1 MTKLIGRNKEKTQLL
16 KAFNSSNSEFVVVY
30 GRRRVG
36 KTFLI
41 RETYNYTFTFQHAGI
56 AGGSMREQLAAWNVS
71 IARAKGDSTIPNN
84 WLEAFTQLGKLIDQS
99 PEGKK
104 IIFIDE
110 MPWLDTPKANFQQ
123 ALEFFWNSWASLRR
137 DVLLIVCGSAT
148 SWIINNVI
156 HSHGGLHNRVTYE
169 INLEPFTLLECE
181 EMAQSIG
188 LSLTRYQ
195 ILETYMILGG
205 IPYYWSL
212 LDPSLTTDENIDN
225 LFFLKNGRLRY
236 EFSELYASLFTK
248 PEKYV
253 KIVTALSKKS
263 MGLTRN
269 EISQVCEEPNNGNLT
284 RVLEELE
291 QSRFIR
297 RYNRFG
303 TTGNNAI
310 YQLIDNYTLF
320 YFKFVEGK
328 SNLGQHYW
336 SSLSNSAVRNVW
348 NGLSFERVCL
358 DHTAQLKK
366 SLGISG
372 VLSNEYTWRSNS
384 KEFENAQ
391 IDLVLDR
398 RDKVIDLCE
407 MKFWNDVFTID
418 KDYDTALRRKKNAFI
433 TQTKT
438 RNSVRIILITTYG
451 VTRNEYFN
459 NVQQCLTIN
468 DLFC

>member
-1 MTKLIGRNKEKTQLL
+1 ML
-16 KAFNSSNSEFVVVY
+16 KAFESDKSEFVVVY

-41 RETYNYTFTFQHAGI
+41 REVFDYKFLFQHAGI
-56 AGGSMREQLAAWNVS
+56 AGGSMKEQLAAWSVS
-71 IARAKGDSTIPNN
+71 MTRAGSDSKAPKN
-84 WLEAFTQLGKLIDQS
+84 WLEAFSQLGKLIDSS

-104 IIFIDE
+104 VIFIDE
-110 MPWLDTPKANFQQ
+110 MPWIDTLHSRFQQ
-123 ALEFFWNSWASLRR
+123 ALEFFWNSWASSRR

-148 SWIINNVI
+148 SWIINNVV
-156 HSHGGLHNRVTYE
+156 HSHGGLHNRVTTE

-181 EMAQSIG
+181 DMAKSQG

-195 ILETYMILGG
+195 VLETYMILGG

-212 LDPSLTTDENIDN
+212 LDPALTTDENIDN
-225 LFFLKNGRLRY
+225 LFFSHTGRLRN
-236 EFSELYASLFTK
+236 EFQELYASLFKK

-253 KIVTALSKKS
+253 KIVTALSQKAI
-263 MGLTRN
+263 GLTRN
-269 EISQVCEEPNNGNLT
+269 EIAKTCDEEANGNLT
-284 RVLEELE
+284 RMLDELE

-297 RYNRFG
+297 RYNRYG
-303 TTGNNAI
+303 SLGKNNAI
-310 YQLIDNYTLF
+310 YQLIDNFTLF
-320 YFKFVEGK
+320 YFKFIDGK
-328 SNLGQHYW
+328 RNLGQYYW
-336 SSLSNSAVRNVW
+336 SALSNSAVRNVW

-372 VLSNEYTWRSNS
+372 VLSNEYAWRSGS
-384 KEFENAQ
+384 KEQEKAQ
-391 IDLVLDR
+391 IDLILDR

-418 KDYDTALRRKKNAFI
+418 KDYDTSLRRKRNAFI
-433 TQTKT
+433 NQTKT

-451 VTRNEYFN
+451 VARNEYSN
-459 NVQQCLTIN
+459 NVQQCLTID

>member
-1 MTKLIGRNKEKTQLL
+1 MLR
-16 KAFNSSNSEFVVVY
+16 AFDSDRSEFVVVY

-41 RETYNYTFTFQHAGI
+41 RETFDYKFLFQHAGI
-56 AGGSMREQLAAWNVS
+56 AGGTMQEQLAAWNVS
-71 IARAKGDSTIPNN
+71 MTRAGNDCKPPKN
-84 WLEAFTQLGKLIDQS
+84 WLDAFAQLGKLIDNS

-104 IIFIDE
+104 VIFIDE
-110 MPWLDTPKANFQQ
+110 MPWIDTPHSRFQQ
-123 ALEFFWNSWASLRR
+123 ALEFFWNSWASSRR

-148 SWIINNVI
+148 SWIINNVV
-156 HSHGGLHNRVTYE
+156 HSHGGLHNRVTVE

-181 EMAQSIG
+181 EMAKAQG

-195 ILETYMILGG
+195 VLETYMILGG
-205 IPYYWSL
+205 IPYYWSM
-212 LDPSLTTDENIDN
+212 LDPSLTTDENIDS
-225 LFFLKNGRLRY
+225 LFFSNTGRLRN
-236 EFSELYASLFTK
+236 EFQELYASLFKK

-253 KIVTALSKKS
+253 KIVTALSKKA

-269 EISQVCEEPNNGNLT
+269 EIAVTCEEEPNGNLT
-284 RVLEELE
+284 RMLDELE

-310 YQLIDNYTLF
+310 YQLIDNFTLF
-320 YFKFVEGK
+320 YFKFVAGK
-328 SNLGQHYW
+328 RNLGLYYW

-372 VLSNEYTWRSNS
+372 VLSNEYAWRSNS
-384 KEFENAQ
+384 KDQENVQ

-407 MKFWNDVFTID
+407 MKFWNDIFTID
-418 KDYDTALRRKKNAFI
+418 KDYDTALRRKKNTFI
-433 TQTKT
+433 AQTKT

-451 VTRNEYFN
+451 VARNEYLN
-459 NVQQCLTIN
+459 NVQQCLTID